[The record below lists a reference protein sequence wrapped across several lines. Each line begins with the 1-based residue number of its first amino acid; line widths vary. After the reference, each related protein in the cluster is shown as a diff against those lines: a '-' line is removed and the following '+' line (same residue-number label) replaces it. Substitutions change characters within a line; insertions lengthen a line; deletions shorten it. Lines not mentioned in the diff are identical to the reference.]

1 VPPPPAAGGPGGTG
15 LWLAVGVG
23 LVLAVGGVLKTEE
36 DGLGLRVG
44 SVLRLGLGLRLWP
57 GRVFELAGT
66 EALPELALPELA
78 LPELV
83 VAGALALPGAE
94 PDTEGMVGVDVEF
107 EVHADAAA
115 QASTVSRPTPASRA
129 LSVSRAMV
137 IRCLIKPPERAIYGG
152 SFPGSGNTNP
162 HRKN

>member
-1 VPPPPAAGGPGGTG
+1 VPPPPAAGGPAGTG

-36 DGLGLRVG
+36 DGLGLLVG

-57 GRVFELAGT
+57 GRVFELAGAV
-66 EALPELALPELA
+66 ALPELVV
-78 LPELV
+78 PELV

-107 EVHADAAA
+107 EVHADTAA
-115 QASTVSRPTPASRA
+115 QASTVSRPAPASRA
-129 LSVSRAMV
+129 LSVSPAMV

-152 SFPGSGNTNP
+152 SFPGSGITNP